1 MLNLRSAGVVQ
12 EDARVI
18 WRTICFGHATNWIYR
33 KIFLENVRI
42 AIERGLLHLLKQKNY
57 LWIFQ
62 RRRSGP
68 GGRCTWFWMILQHG
82 NRRLWAAAMPEH
94 RGPKRRWSA
103 QRLQSNEKLE
113 KYLEISMLPEILHGT
128 DWLISVQAFWQP
140 FHRSSRLLP
149 RYLALH
155 SRR

>member
-18 WRTICFGHATNWIYR
+18 WRTICFGRATNWMYR

-42 AIERGLLHLLKQKNY
+42 AVERGLLHLLEQKNY

-103 QRLQSNEKLE
+103 QRFRSKG
-113 KYLEISMLPEILHGT
+113 KVGEIFRNFNVTWDPSRHGLADFSPGVLTAISPQFQTSSSLPG
-128 DWLISVQAFWQP
+128 SSQP
-140 FHRSSRLLP
+140 
-149 RYLALH
+149 
-155 SRR
+155 